1 MAGLVCKWCG
11 TLGIFINEDNLC
23 DKCSLL
29 INKELKS
36 LSDKEDKLYAKINKT
51 KNLDVKISGY
61 KDLIEL
67 YWNLEKYEDKGLYFI
82 NKSSDDLI
90 KELNEKI
97 YMVFI
102 DEIEILFDDTLEKCE
117 ASSSV
122 KKIVAKIEKASDQL
136 IDVKNKA
143 GVDSIKDNVN
153 NVLLKLDYLKEVY
166 IIESIFEE
174 ASKELR
180 KESYKKAK
188 ICLEEALISFGKK
201 KAHFYEKYRI
211 TELIDNSLTIVNKV
225 EQERSVNKESA
236 EVFDLD
242 SVLNWKKHL
251 DNLKIAIVRGD
262 ETTGNTESLS
272 CEEGLN
278 EEVSDEENNDYKY
291 DNGSICDGEQNGGY
305 MQGKGKM
312 NYPDGSVYEGDWKD
326 GLKNG
331 IGTMIYPDGSKY
343 EGEWEDDMISGQGIK
358 VLQDGSHYNG
368 SWKNDMMHGKG
379 VLVLSTGDKYE
390 GDFKSGLPH
399 GQGKWSFANGDQY
412 EGEFFE
418 DKIHGKGT
426 MFYFNGEKYEGNWEN
441 GLKQGFGT
449 TYFTDGG
456 KYEGEYKGNIE
467 CGRGKYTAS
476 DKSCYEGDFKNGAR
490 NGSGIML
497 ISDGSKYEGEWL
509 NDKMHGNGVFTLPDG
524 AKQKGVWEKGQL
536 LEDLSLEEGID
547 KKECPFCAEIIKA
560 KAIKCRYC
568 QTFLD
573 EKADG

>member
-1 MAGLVCKWCG
+1 MAGLFCKWCD
-11 TLGIFINEDNLC
+11 TLGLFLDEHSLC
-23 DKCSLL
+23 EKCVSS
-29 INKELKS
+29 INKELKTI
-36 LSDKEDKLYAKINKT
+36 SDKEEKSYAKIKKT
-51 KNLDVKISGY
+51 KSLDVKIAEY
-61 KDLIEL
+61 KSLIDL
-67 YWNLEKYEDKGLYFI
+67 YFKLEKFEDKGLLFT
-82 NKSSDDLI
+82 NKNSGDLVAAVY
-90 KELNEKI
+90 EDL
-97 YMVFI
+97 YMAYT
-102 DEIEILFDDTLEKCE
+102 DEIEMLFADTLEKCE
-117 ASSSV
+117 ASTSV
-122 KKIVAKIEKASDQL
+122 KKIVAKIEKASDRL
-136 IDVKNKA
+136 IEIKNKA
-143 GVDSIKDNVN
+143 GFDSIKDYVN
-153 NVLLKLDYLKEVY
+153 SVLLKLDYLKELY
-166 IIESIFEE
+166 IIESILEE

-188 ICLEEALISFGKK
+188 ICLEEALISLDKK
-201 KAHFYEKYRI
+201 RAKFYERDRI
-211 TELIDNSLTIVNKV
+211 IELIDKCLTIVIKA
-225 EQERSVNKESA
+225 EEDRSVSKEND

-242 SVLNWKKHL
+242 STSNWRTYIE
-251 DNLKIAIVRGD
+251 DLKIAIVRGD
-262 ETTGNTESLS
+262 EATDNTESLS

-278 EEVSDEENNDYKY
+278 EEVSDEETNYYKY
-291 DNGSICDGEQNGGY
+291 DDGSICDDEQYEGY

-312 NYPDGSVYEGDWKD
+312 NYSDGSVYEGDWKD

-368 SWKNDMMHGKG
+368 SWKNDMIHGKG
-379 VLVLSTGDKYE
+379 ILVLSTGDKYE
-390 GDFKSGLPH
+390 GEFEKGLPH

-412 EGEFFE
+412 DGEFFK

-426 MFYFNGEKYEGNWEN
+426 MFYIDGEKYEGNWEN